1 MTELSESWLASRRG
15 MDPLQIERMRRA
27 GELIAVRPANASEW
41 RYPAWQFDSSGET
54 KPGVARFLTAARE
67 AGFRGVEL
75 TRLLDRRV
83 GLVDG
88 TTILE
93 LLRSGREDSA
103 VASVRT
109 LG

>member
-15 MDPLQIERMRRA
+15 VDPLQIERMRRA

-41 RYPAWQFDSSGET
+41 RYPAWQFDSSGQT
-54 KPGVARFLTAARE
+54 KPGVARFLAAARD
-67 AGFRGVEL
+67 AGFRGQEL

-88 TTILE
+88 TTVLD
-93 LLRSGREDSA
+93 LLRSGREDA
-103 VASVRT
+103 ALASVRA

>member
-1 MTELSESWLASRRG
+1 MTDLSESWLASRRG
-15 MDPLQIERMRRA
+15 LDPLQIERMRRA
-27 GELIAVRPANASEW
+27 GELIAVRPASASEW
-41 RYPAWQFDSSGET
+41 RYPSWQFGASGET
-54 KPGVARFLTAARE
+54 KPGVARFLAAARD
-67 AGFRGVEL
+67 AGFRGQEL

-88 TTILE
+88 TTVLD
-93 LLRSGREDSA
+93 LLRSGREDAA